1 MDGSPAATV
10 FLLAQNRL
18 VREALTKVL
27 DRKSDVAVVGSQALS
42 PQTTEDVIAAAP
54 DVLVVDS
61 YTASTPHLE
70 LLRQVQGCV
79 SDVRVVM
86 IGMDPDEQ
94 HFLQAVRDGATW
106 YVLKD
111 ASALEVVAAVRAVAA
126 GDAVCPLQLCA
137 SLFRYIAKQNQ
148 LPSFRARATLGL
160 TNREQQLIALIG
172 RGMTNKEI
180 ACQLNLAEQTVR
192 NHVHRILRKIGASDR
207 FTVVEMCRMQGM
219 AV

>member
-1 MDGSPAATV
+1 MDGAPAATV

-27 DRKSDVAVVGSQALS
+27 DRKSDVAVVGSQAPSL
-42 PQTTEDVIAAAP
+42 QTTEDVVSAAP

-61 YTASTPHLE
+61 FTPSTPHLE
-70 LLRQVQGCV
+70 MLRQIQGTLTGL
-79 SDVRVVM
+79 RIVM
-86 IGMDPDEQ
+86 IGMEPDEQ
-94 HFLQAVRDGATW
+94 SFLHAVRDGAAG

-111 ASALEVVAAVRAVAA
+111 ASALEVVAAVRAVLA
-126 GDAVCPLQLCA
+126 GEAVCPPHLCA
-137 SLFRYIAKQNQ
+137 SLFRYVARQTQ
-148 LPSFRARATLGL
+148 LPSFRARRDMGL

-180 ACQLNLAEQTVR
+180 ASHLNLAEQTVR

-207 FTVVEMCRMQGM
+207 FAVVEMCRMQGM

>member
-1 MDGSPAATV
+1 MDEAPPATI
-10 FLLAQNRL
+10 FLVAQNRL
-18 VREALTKVL
+18 VREALTKVFG
-27 DRKSDVAVVGSQALS
+27 RKIDVAVVGSQVLTS
-42 PQTTEDVIAAAP
+42 QTTEDVIAAAP

-61 YTASTPHLE
+61 YTASAQHLD
-70 LLRQVQGCV
+70 LVRQVQGGV
-79 SDVRVVM
+79 SGVRVVM

-94 HFLQAVRDGATW
+94 HFLQAVRDGATG

-111 ASALEVVAAVRAVAA
+111 ASAMEVVAAVRAVAA
-126 GDAVCPLQLCA
+126 GDAVCPPQLCG

-148 LPSFRARATLGL
+148 LPSFRARTSMGL

-180 ACQLNLAEQTVR
+180 AGQLNLAEQTVR
-192 NHVHRILRKIGASDR
+192 NHVHRILRKIGASNR
-207 FTVVEMCRMQGM
+207 YTVVEMCRMQGM